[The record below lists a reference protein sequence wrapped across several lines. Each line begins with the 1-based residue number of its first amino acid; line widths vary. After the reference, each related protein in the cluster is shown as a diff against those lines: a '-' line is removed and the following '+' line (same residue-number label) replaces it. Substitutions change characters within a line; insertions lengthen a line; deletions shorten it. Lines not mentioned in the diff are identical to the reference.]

1 MMNKIEMS
9 LDDIIKNSKDIKN
22 YNKRGRG
29 AARGSTRGSPGGR
42 DKIRRTSG
50 GPSFKRSPARRGG
63 ASVGYGG
70 RSYTRS
76 PRGGASSTGYRSVPY
91 AKGDVE
97 SMWTHDLYDSASY
110 GGGRSLGGG
119 GGSGKLLISNLDFGV
134 SNNDIKE
141 LFSEFGPLKSAKLHY
156 DRSGRSLGTADLVY
170 ERRSD
175 ALKAIKQYNGVPLD
189 GRPMQI
195 QLAADASVL
204 ESAVPRS
211 YPRGGVGAPRVGASA
226 GYRNGNASTYRRG
239 GARGAPRGGSSRGG
253 AGGGRGR
260 GGRNSG
266 PKPTQEEL
274 DAELDA
280 YREKMDTS

>member
-1 MMNKIEMS
+1 MNKIEMS

-22 YNKRGRG
+22 FNRRGRG
-29 AARGSTRGSPGGR
+29 GSRGTRGSVGGR
-42 DKIRRTSG
+42 DRIRRTSG
-50 GPSFKRSPARRGG
+50 GPSFKRSPARRS
-63 ASVGYGG
+63 ASAGG
-70 RSYTRS
+70 RPFTRS
-76 PRGGASSTGYRSVPY
+76 PRGGGGYRSVPY
-91 AKGDVE
+91 AKGDVD

-110 GGGRSLGGG
+110 GGGRSMGGGG

-134 SNNDIKE
+134 SNSDIKE

-156 DRSGRSLGTADLVY
+156 DRSGRSLGTADLIY

-175 ALKAIKQYNGVPLD
+175 AIKAMKQYNGVPLD

-195 QLAADASVL
+195 QLAADVSVL
-204 ESAVPRS
+204 ENTVPR
-211 YPRGGVGAPRVGASA
+211 PVARGGRGGASG
-226 GYRNGNASTYRRG
+226 GYRNGTAPTYRPRG
-239 GARGAPRGGSSRGG
+239 GSRGAPRGGSTR
-253 AGGGRGR
+253 GGGRGR